1 MEKRYR
7 ALRIISTLYKI
18 AGVIV
23 LVFAILGAAAACL
36 GGILGGTAL
45 QQLSQ
50 DLGTNAQAFGL
61 VSSALGGILT
71 GLGLIIG
78 GGLSGLT
85 LYATGEGI
93 ALLIAMEENTR
104 ATAMHLTAQVRH
116 SSPVTAPL
124 PTPPPPPPPAGST
137 PLPPAG

>member
-18 AGVIV
+18 AGGVV
-23 LVFAILGAAAACL
+23 LAFALLAAVGLCL
-36 GGILGGTAL
+36 AGVLGGTAIEGL
-45 QQLSQ
+45 GRDFS
-50 DLGTNAQAFGL
+50 DLRGL
-61 VSSALGGILT
+61 GVMGSAAGGILV
-71 GLGLIIG
+71 GLGVMIS

-104 ATAMHLTAQVRH
+104 MSAMYLAAQ
-116 SSPVTAPL
+116 SKPAL
-124 PTPPPPPPPAGST
+124 PAETPPAG
-137 PLPPAG
+137 

>member
-23 LVFAILGAAAACL
+23 LVFAVLAGAGLCLAGVL
-36 GGILGGTAL
+36 GGGALEEMSREFGDMGGM
-45 QQLSQ
+45 
-50 DLGTNAQAFGL
+50 GL
-61 VSSALGGILT
+61 MGSALGGLFA
-71 GLGLIIG
+71 GLGAFIG

-93 ALLIAMEENTR
+93 ALLIATEENTR
-104 ATAMHLTAQVRH
+104 AAAMYLAAQARPA
-116 SSPVTAPL
+116 PVV
-124 PTPPPPPPPAGST
+124 PPAPVQT
-137 PLPPAG
+137 LPPAYPPAA